1 MQVVQLYEIA
11 KVKRY
16 FKKILTNS
24 ELKVTK

>member
-1 MQVVQLYEIA
+1 MQVVQLYEIT

-16 FKKILTNS
+16 LKKTQTNS

>member
-16 FKKILTNS
+16 LKKTLTNS